1 MHILGLLGLIYIPYN
16 FFPFMYATITNT
28 VPLLGNHMKEAKCIE
43 LQWRKG
49 KDVLH
54 ALFHTCFVCLVC
66 DVHDNLASNVI
77 GNNFSNF

>member
-1 MHILGLLGLIYIPYN
+1 M
-16 FFPFMYATITNT
+16 

-54 ALFHTCFVCLVC
+54 ALVFVCLVW
-66 DVHDNLASNVI
+66 DVHGNLASNVI
-77 GNNFSNF
+77 DNNFSSF